1 MFGSS
6 NIYWYILKLYILIFN
21 KRCLLLFFSRW
32 EMLVR
37 VVKGKVMGESWSQW
51 TNSVNVE
58 DHAPIPGIAE
68 RVPVIAERVPEK
80 AEAKVMV
87 VNEEDRDHPKD
98 HIDLMSNLV
107 DLLCYITIV
116 VCWLHSLQATLRY
129 LYELWICWINF
140 PHTQNGAFRL
150 LGMLT
155 WYERKNPSIENW
167 LEARVNIIWKSRPV
181 WHAHALFNF
190 KIPMYYA

>member
-1 MFGSS
+1 MDWFCQFLITKVAPKEVFCMMLHVFTLFIETTLKCYGTNSDLTIQSEQLMFGSS

-107 DLLCYITIV
+107 VMLYHHCCLLTALTSSY
-116 VCWLHSLQATLRY
+116 STL
-129 LYELWICWINF
+129 LIWTVN
-140 PHTQNGAFRL
+140 L
-150 LGMLT
+150 L
-155 WYERKNPSIENW
+155 N
-167 LEARVNIIWKSRPV
+167 
-181 WHAHALFNF
+181 
-190 KIPMYYA
+190 

>member
-6 NIYWYILKLYILIFN
+6 NIYRYILKLYILIFN

-37 VVKGKVMGESWSQW
+37 VVKGKAMGESWSQW

-107 DLLCYITIV
+107 VMLYHHCCLLTALTSSY
-116 VCWLHSLQATLRY
+116 STL
-129 LYELWICWINF
+129 LIWTVNCWINF
-140 PHTQNGAFRL
+140 PPHSKRCFQTTGYAYMIREEKSKHWK
-150 LGMLT
+150 LT
-155 WYERKNPSIENW
+155 WS
-167 LEARVNIIWKSRPV
+167 KSE
-181 WHAHALFNF
+181 HNL
-190 KIPMYYA
+190 KI